1 MAQYLDKSMGKS
13 SDISLIFC
21 FSCGLNQWITGT
33 ECILIYIG
41 VNIDISQT
49 QIYAFSRKKSFS
61 FKKDFAFHSF
71 KMIRCHVTRT

>member
-13 SDISLIFC
+13 SDISLTFC

-49 QIYAFSRKKSFS
+49 QIYAFSRKKVFPS
-61 FKKDFAFHSF
+61 KKILLFTAL
-71 KMIRCHVTRT
+71 R